1 MPASQAGLFASL
13 RQLLQTSAQLALVRL
28 ELLVADL
35 EVEKLRLSEVALRA
49 LLGLMFVGLGL
60 ILAVG
65 FVLLLLW
72 DGYRLAAMG
81 VLTLLCLLG
90 GVLLLQGAKRRLQEG
105 EPMLAATR
113 AEFERDGAA
122 LRD

>member
-72 DGYRLAAMG
+72 DGYRLAAVG

-90 GVLLLQGAKRRLQEG
+90 GVLLLQGAKRRLHEG
-105 EPMLAATR
+105 EPMLSATR